1 MVCRI
6 FRLCGPEDFSSGYFF
21 VKTAA
26 YKTDSKEV
34 AFRAVVEAIRVYRR
48 GGLVVVADDAKREN
62 EGDIICSAAKITA
75 EKINFMARYGRG
87 LICVALEA
95 EQLGRLGIKRA
106 TPRGGGKFSTA
117 FTESVDAA
125 HGISTGISAYDRA
138 HTIRLLIA
146 ENSTPADF
154 ISPGHLFPL
163 EAVAGGVLRRAGHT
177 ETAVDLA
184 RLAGLKPGGVIC
196 EIMRADGHMAR
207 WPELRT
213 FAARHKLPLLTV
225 ADLIAY
231 RRQTE
236 RLVECERVVQLPT
249 EFGEFEL
256 HLYRELLTGQ
266 HHLALIR
273 GAPAQQPSALVRVH
287 SECLTGDVFSSQRCD
302 CGLQLKA
309 AMRTIAKEG
318 HGVLLYMRQEGRGIG
333 LANKIHAYALQE
345 HGFDTVEANRQL
357 GFDADLRDYGIG
369 AQILGDL
376 GLKHIRLM
384 TNNPRKIIGLSG
396 YGLTVTERVPLV
408 LPRTEHN
415 RRYLE
420 TKKTKLGHLL

>member
-1 MVCRI
+1 MPPYTAE
-6 FRLCGPEDFSSGYFF
+6 GPGDFLRGYFF
-21 VKTAA
+21 VKKHCKATAKSA
-26 YKTDSKEV
+26 E
-34 AFRAVVEAIRVYRR
+34 FRAVAEAIKVYRR
-48 GGLVVVADDAKREN
+48 GGLIVVADDAKREN
-62 EGDIICSAAKITA
+62 EGDILCAAAKITP
-75 EKINFMARYGRG
+75 EKINFMARQGRG

-95 EQLGRLGIKRA
+95 AQLARLGIKRA
-106 TPRGGGKFSTA
+106 TPRGSGKFSTA

-138 HTIRLLIA
+138 HTIRLLVA
-146 ENSTPADF
+146 EKSGPADF

-177 ETAVDLA
+177 EAAVDLA
-184 RLAGLKPGGVIC
+184 RLAGLPPAGVIC

-207 WPELRT
+207 YPELKI
-213 FAARHKLPLLTV
+213 FAAQHKLPLITV

-236 RLVECERVVQLPT
+236 VLVECERVVQLPT
-249 EFGEFEL
+249 EFGLFEL
-256 HLYRELLTGQ
+256 RLYRELLSDQ
-266 HHLALIR
+266 HHLALVR
-273 GAPAQQPSALVRVH
+273 GAPVKQAAALVRVH
-287 SECLTGDVFSSQRCD
+287 SECLTGDVFGSQRCD
-302 CGLQLKA
+302 CGRQLRA
-309 AMRTIAKEG
+309 AMKAIAHEG
-318 HGVLLYMRQEGRGIG
+318 HGVVLYMRQEGRGIG

-345 HGFDTVEANRQL
+345 RGFDTVEANREL

-376 GLKHIRLM
+376 GLHRIRLM

-396 YGLTVTERVPLV
+396 YGLKVVERIPLV
-408 LPRTEHN
+408 LPHTEHN

-420 TKKTKLGHLL
+420 TKKNKLGHLL

>member
-1 MVCRI
+1 
-6 FRLCGPEDFSSGYFF
+6 
-21 VKTAA
+21 VKTPRHKSEA
-26 YKTDSKEV
+26 KT
-34 AFRAVVEAIRVYRR
+34 AGFRAVAEAIKAYRR

-62 EGDIICSAAKITA
+62 EGDIICAAAKITP
-75 EKINFMARYGRG
+75 EKINFMARHGRG

-95 EQLGRLGIKRA
+95 EQLARLNIKRA
-106 TPRGGGKFSTA
+106 TARGGGKFCTA

-138 HTIRLLIA
+138 HTIRLLVA

-154 ISPGHLFPL
+154 VSPGHLFPL

-207 WPELRT
+207 WPELRA
-213 FAARHKLPLLTV
+213 FATRHKLPLITV

-256 HLYRELLTGQ
+256 HLYRELLTNQ
-266 HHLALIR
+266 HHLALLR
-273 GAPAQQPSALVRVH
+273 GAPAQQPAALVRVH
-287 SECLTGDVFSSQRCD
+287 SECLTGDVLGSQRCD
-302 CGLQLKA
+302 CGKQLHA
-309 AMRTIAKEG
+309 ALRAIAKEG

-345 HGFDTVEANRQL
+345 RGLDTVEANQQL
-357 GFDADLRDYGIG
+357 GFEADLRDYGIG

-376 GLKHIRLM
+376 GLKKIRLM

-408 LPRTEHN
+408 LPHTEHN

-420 TKKTKLGHLL
+420 TKKKKLGHLL